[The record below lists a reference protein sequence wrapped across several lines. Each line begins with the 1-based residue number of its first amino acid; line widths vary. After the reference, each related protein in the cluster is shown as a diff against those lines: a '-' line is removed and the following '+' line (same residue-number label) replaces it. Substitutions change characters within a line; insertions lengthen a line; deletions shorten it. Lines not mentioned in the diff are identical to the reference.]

1 MKKRTLESI
10 FGNNPAIIAGAR
22 RIAKEIIEDN
32 GYSTP
37 EDLLNIYTVSDA
49 AWQETWELYAEDSE
63 QSYADVYNTIDF
75 LRNNGWIVNSTLKDI
90 VSIVFQ
96 EKL

>member
-10 FGNNPAIIAGAR
+10 FGNNPTIIAGAR
-22 RIAKEIIEDN
+22 RIAEEIIMDN

-37 EDLLNIYTVSDA
+37 EDLLSIDEVSDA
-49 AWQETWELYAEDSE
+49 CWQETWELYAEDSE
-63 QSYADVYNTIDF
+63 QSYNDVYNVIDF
-75 LRNNGWIVNSTLKDI
+75 LRNNGWVVNSTLKDI